1 MRPGGMPAESFAAE
15 DDTGGTPKR
24 RVPRCRRTALKDGA
38 EHPRA
43 GPHGRWALA
52 ANGVSQWDR
61 ARVIVAARATNDAS
75 MDDAARRR
83 VWEAGGLR
91 PSLLPSS
98 WDIFL
103 LPAGR
108 VGTFNVELS
117 TKSRR
122 SLVVAPR
129 RRPTC
134 SRQHPS
140 SYRAMPTRPRTT
152 PTAIRSSIP
161 RTTATRRLF
170 YKVSSFLRGERFS
183 PKSCRSSTSSTL
195 SASPCS
201 REAAA
206 RASRPLITIN
216 AVSAS
221 GRQVQDYRLPRLC

>member
-1 MRPGGMPAESFAAE
+1 MRPGGMPAESSARGRHRWDPEASRAE
-15 DDTGGTPKR
+15 MPKNGSER
-24 RVPRCRRTALKDGA
+24 WRGA
-38 EHPRA
+38 
-43 GPHGRWALA
+43 
-52 ANGVSQWDR
+52 S
-61 ARVIVAARATNDAS
+61 ARGAARAVG
-75 MDDAARRR
+75 ARRER
-83 VWEAGGLR
+83 GVPVGSRACDRRRARDERCFHGRCCAPASLGSGR
-91 PSLLPSS
+91 APPSLLPSS

-183 PKSCRSSTSSTL
+183 PIVLSKLHELDPIGVSMLSRSCR
-195 SASPCS
+195 ACKQ
-201 REAAA
+201 A
-206 RASRPLITIN
+206 IDNDN
-216 AVSAS
+216 AFGWTTGS
-221 GRQVQDYRLPRLC
+221 GL

>member
-1 MRPGGMPAESFAAE
+1 MGSRAC
-15 DDTGGTPKR
+15 DR
-24 RVPRCRRTALKDGA
+24 RRARDERCF
-38 EHPRA
+38 
-43 GPHGRWALA
+43 HGRCCAP
-52 ANGVSQWDR
+52 
-61 ARVIVAARATNDAS
+61 AS
-75 MDDAARRR
+75 LGSGRARRR
-83 VWEAGGLR
+83 CC
-91 PSLLPSS
+91 LPVG
-98 WDIFL
+98 IFSFCQL
-103 LPAGR
+103 AEF
-108 VGTFNVELS
+108 GTFNVELS

-195 SASPCS
+195 SASSCS

-206 RASRPLITIN
+206 RASRSLTFRTP
-216 AVSAS
+216 S
-221 GRQVQDYRLPRLC
+221 GRLDDTFRIIDFVGSVERLKWAYNHGFPLTRRIWKDEDFVINGMRFCMRRRDSSSLMNADSLCTST

>member
-1 MRPGGMPAESFAAE
+1 MRPGGMPAESFAEGRHRWDPEASRAE
-15 DDTGGTPKR
+15 MPKNGSER
-24 RVPRCRRTALKDGA
+24 WRGA
-38 EHPRA
+38 
-43 GPHGRWALA
+43 
-52 ANGVSQWDR
+52 S
-61 ARVIVAARATNDAS
+61 ARGAARAVG
-75 MDDAARRR
+75 ARRER
-83 VWEAGGLR
+83 GVPVGSRACDRRRARDERCFHGRCCAPASLGSGR
-91 PSLLPSS
+91 APPSLLPSS

-206 RASRPLITIN
+206 RASRPLITITRL
-216 AVSAS
+216 V